1 MVSMLSLL
9 RYCYFRSNRHQGCK
23 CPDTYTGVH
32 CELLKKVRP
41 NQGGSDDGSGAFSGH
56 SSDYAILFVIL
67 LLVIVL
73 MVISGAI
80 YYRMKEGTRQRRKRL
95 ERDHIDNSRV
105 HQETSNMD
113 QLDFDNDDEEINEED
128 MEEVELL

>member
-1 MVSMLSLL
+1 
-9 RYCYFRSNRHQGCK
+9 
-23 CPDTYTGVH
+23 
-32 CELLKKVRP
+32 
-41 NQGGSDDGSGAFSGH
+41 
-56 SSDYAILFVIL
+56 
-67 LLVIVL
+67 